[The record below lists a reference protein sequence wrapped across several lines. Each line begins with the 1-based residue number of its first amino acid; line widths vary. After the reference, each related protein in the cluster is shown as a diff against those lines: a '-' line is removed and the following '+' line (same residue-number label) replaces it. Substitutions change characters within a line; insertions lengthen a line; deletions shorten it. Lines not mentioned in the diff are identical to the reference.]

1 MFRSNWERVA
11 SRSLTPPWVPR
22 LVSTLVIGVHFE
34 EPVMYSGERYTTAD
48 DPLPNFAFRVAPDS
62 LSSASSR
69 RQQVL
74 DALDGCAP
82 LVSWV
87 EGFSCARPC
96 GEGVRRTCERQVN
109 SKIFSRWV
117 KKVLSRPVLSV

>member
-1 MFRSNWERVA
+1 M
-11 SRSLTPPWVPR
+11 PR
-22 LVSTLVIGVHFE
+22 LVSTRVVGVHFE
-34 EPVMYSGERYTTAD
+34 EPVMYPGERYTAAD

-87 EGFSCARPC
+87 EGFSGARPC
-96 GEGVRRTCERQVN
+96 QESVRRTCERQVN
-109 SKIFSRWV
+109 SKAFSRWV
-117 KKVLSRPVLSV
+117 KKILNRPVFSV